1 MISNTLEKE
10 NNSVWNRA
18 QDWILAERS
27 DWVAIDKPSGI
38 LSVPDRLGKE
48 RSLKTWLAERYGA
61 IYPVHRIDRDTS
73 GIIVFARTPEAQQH
87 LSEQFE
93 HRKTEKFYLGFT
105 VGCPAE
111 ASGHIEAPIAEHPAR
126 NGTMI
131 IHRNGKA
138 AHTEFNLLDRFT
150 GYALIQFRILTGR
163 THQIRI
169 HAREMGHPIVCD
181 PIYGDGKPFLLSS
194 LKKKYNL
201 SKQELEERPLLNR
214 LALHAYQLKFSGSDG
229 KIIELEAPLHKD
241 MRAMLQQLR
250 KHQGH

>member
-1 MISNTLEKE
+1 MEKE
-10 NNSVWNRA
+10 SNIPWHRA
-18 QDWILAERS
+18 QEWILAEQP
-27 DWVAIDKPSGI
+27 DWVVIDKPSGV

-48 RSLKTWLAERYGA
+48 RSLKTWLIERYGS

-73 GIIVFARTPEAQQH
+73 GLILFARTPEAQQY
-87 LSEQFE
+87 LSAQFE
-93 HRKTEKFYLGFT
+93 QRQTEKIYLGFV
-105 VGCPAE
+105 VGCPMLVTG
-111 ASGHIEAPIAEHPAR
+111 SIEAPIAEHPAR

-138 AHTEFNLLDRFT
+138 AHTNYQMIDRFT
-150 GYALIQFRILTGR
+150 GYALVQFQILTGR

-169 HAREMGHPIVCD
+169 HARELGHPIVCD
-181 PIYGDGKPFLLSS
+181 PIYGDSKPFLLSS

-201 SKQELEERPLLNR
+201 SKQVLEERPLLSR
-214 LALHAYQLKFSGSDG
+214 LGLHAYQLKFQGMDG
-229 KIIELEAPLHKD
+229 KPVELEAPLHKD